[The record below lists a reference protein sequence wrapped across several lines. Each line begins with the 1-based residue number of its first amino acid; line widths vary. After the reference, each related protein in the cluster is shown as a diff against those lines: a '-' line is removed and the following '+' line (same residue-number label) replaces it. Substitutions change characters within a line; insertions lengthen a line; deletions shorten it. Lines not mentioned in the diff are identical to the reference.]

1 MNRKQIFLEKL
12 IESLNQGWSLTLSRK
27 KAMTAANVSLFQ
39 AKNIINEH
47 EEVKELMRYVYKK
60 REQQKRPLHRRG
72 ESGY

>member
-47 EEVKELMRYVYKK
+47 EEVKELMR
-60 REQQKRPLHRRG
+60 
-72 ESGY
+72 